1 MSVHSKIH
9 GAKIHRIIPAMA
21 FAATM
26 AVSSLALAVEKWDLP
41 LAWPL
46 GNFHVKNAQVFA
58 DEVRRVTDGEV
69 DITIQPGGALG
80 YKGPEMLGVVRDGLV
95 PIGDVLLNQQVGEE
109 PFLGI
114 ESVPYLASGF
124 AEVRVLQTFSRPV
137 YEKLAKKHNQKILYI
152 VPWPGQNV
160 YSKTEINVLDDLK
173 GLKIRTVDKNGT
185 DFFGKLGA
193 SPTQLPWGEVVPSL
207 ASGAING
214 VTTSSSSGVDGKFWE
229 FLKYC
234 NQFHWQSAS
243 NMVNVNLDAWN
254 RLKPEHQEAI
264 EALARELEAKFWEAA
279 INEDEAKLAILSEN
293 GVEVSAPNP
302 ELRGALVAVA
312 EEMWG
317 DFVERVPEA
326 GPVITA
332 YRKMIGK

>member
-1 MSVHSKIH
+1 MTLQIDLKKGV
-9 GAKIHRIIPAMA
+9 
-21 FAATM
+21 AAAAVTM
-26 AVSSLALAVEKWDLP
+26 ALSLPQIAAAAEEWDLP

-46 GNFHVKNAQVFA
+46 GNFHVTNAQTFA
-58 DEVRRVTDGEV
+58 DEVKAATGGEV
-69 DITIQPGGALG
+69 VITVQPGGILG

-109 PFLGI
+109 AFLGI

-124 AEVRVLQTFSRPV
+124 TEVRALQTFSRPI
-137 YEKLAKKHNQKILYI
+137 YEEIARKHNQKILYI

-160 YSKTEINVLDDLK
+160 YSKTEVKTIADLK

-185 DFFGKLGA
+185 EFFGKLGA

-229 FLKYC
+229 FLKYV

-254 RLKPEHQEAI
+254 KLSPEHQSTI
-264 EALARELEAKFWEAA
+264 ENLASKLEARFWEAA
-279 INEDEAKLAILSEN
+279 IDEDKAKLAVLAEN
-293 GVEVSAPNP
+293 GVQISTPDPA
-302 ELRGALVAVA
+302 LKGDLVAVA
-312 EEMWG
+312 ERMWG
-317 DFVERVPEA
+317 EFIADVPEA
-326 GPVITA
+326 GPVIAA
-332 YRKMIGK
+332 YRKMVGK

>member
-1 MSVHSKIH
+1 MIKHSLL
-9 GAKIHRIIPAMA
+9 RNL
-21 FAATM
+21 AA
-26 AVSSLALAVEKWDLP
+26 AGGLVLSLSLSSLSWAAEHWDLP

-46 GNFHVKNAQVFA
+46 GNFHVANAQAFA
-58 DEVRRVTDGEV
+58 DQVKEVTQGEV
-69 DITIQPGGALG
+69 EITVHPGGALG
-80 YKGPEMLGVVRDGLV
+80 YKGPEMLGAVRDGLV

-137 YEKLAKKHNQKILYI
+137 YEELAKKHNQKILYI

-160 YSKTEINVLDDLK
+160 YSKWEINSLDDLK
-173 GLKIRTVDKNGT
+173 ELKIRTVDKNGT
-185 DFFGKLGA
+185 EFFGKLGA

-229 FLKYC
+229 FLSHC

-254 RLKPEHQEAI
+254 KLKPEHQQAI
-264 EALARELEAKFWEAA
+264 EELARKLEAQFWAAA
-279 INEDEAKLAILSEN
+279 IEEDEKKLATLAEN
-293 GVEVSAPNP
+293 GVKISKPSP
-302 ELRGALVAVA
+302 ELRAQLVAVA
-312 EEMWG
+312 EPMWAE
-317 DFVERVPEA
+317 FIENVPQAEA
-326 GPVITA
+326 VIA
-332 YRKMIGK
+332 NYRKMIGK